1 MFAFGRLSAAAAVSF
16 FLRGALCNE
25 GNVTEFID
33 NVTDAFSGNPVKT
46 CKDVVNVSDGADCFA
61 NVTWA
66 MLTGIVTEPA
76 FYANYT
82 TLNASSSRVDFQ
94 CALADMVGADEAGKG
109 HGCPVPCTSSLPQCA
124 AAKDIAATA
133 SESSG
138 FPWWA
143 WLLILCPLL
152 LLCGGLAY
160 YFLVLNKKDGAKKKK
175 RATKAPAPPAAPAA
189 PVVEAAPAESVLVA
203 PPVYVNSTSVAAP
216 LVATPVYT
224 AAPVA
229 RTMTFATAAP
239 VQTSS
244 SFVAVA
250 APATYAAPVA
260 QYATPATTYTAAPVA
275 QYTVPAEQ

>member
-1 MFAFGRLSAAAAVSF
+1 MVAFGRLSAAVATSF
-16 FLRGALCNE
+16 FMRGALCGE
-25 GNVTEFID
+25 GNVTGIID

-61 NVTWA
+61 SVSWA
-66 MLTGIVTEPA
+66 MVTGIITKPD
-76 FYANYT
+76 FYVNYT
-82 TLNASSSRVDFQ
+82 TLNVNSSRVDFQ
-94 CALADMVGADEAGKG
+94 CALANMVGPDEAGKG
-109 HGCPVPCTSSLPQCA
+109 HGCPMPCTSSLPQCA
-124 AAKDIAATA
+124 ATSDKDTP

-143 WLLILCPLL
+143 WLLILCPLV

-160 YFLVLNKKDGAKKKK
+160 YFLVLNKKDGSKKKK

-203 PPVYVNSTSVAAP
+203 PPVYVNSTLAAAP
-216 LVATPVYT
+216 LVAAPVYT
-224 AAPVA
+224 AAPMA
-229 RTMTFATAAP
+229 RTLTFATAAP

-260 QYATPATTYTAAPVA
+260 QYTTPAATYAAAPVA
-275 QYTVPAEQ
+275 QYTAAAEQ